1 MKVVL
6 KKFVAVFVAC
16 FLVNFSA
23 CHVFAVQG
31 MKLYRNR
38 EYHFSIEI
46 PEYLQYT
53 TPRVPNIKMVAV
65 IKDFS
70 MNILVKPEPSVEYS
84 TDEILSEIYLEQVQY
99 MERNFNGKIL
109 EAGIISIPQTRVLY
123 FGYLARYDYPR
134 ETFFLTGYCFQF
146 IRHRQAFCITYL
158 VEPGKENLYKEA
170 IIDSIGS
177 FVDETDF
184 Y

>member
-6 KKFVAVFVAC
+6 KKFVAMFVVC

-31 MKLYRNR
+31 MKLYRNK
-38 EYHFSIEI
+38 EYHLSIEI

-53 TPRVPNIKMVAV
+53 TPRGPNIKMVAA

-84 TDEILSEIYLEQVQY
+84 TAEILSEIYLE
-99 MERNFNGKIL
+99 
-109 EAGIISIPQTRVLY
+109 
-123 FGYLARYDYPR
+123 
-134 ETFFLTGYCFQF
+134 
-146 IRHRQAFCITYL
+146 
-158 VEPGKENLYKEA
+158 
-170 IIDSIGS
+170 
-177 FVDETDF
+177 
-184 Y
+184 